1 MAKAWGDRKKIGSLV
16 QNMVPFRRLDEAALR
31 EVVRA
36 RLEGLVSVYGKR
48 EGLQRVCYSHRV
60 LAALVSEVLRRHPR
74 TNARGVD
81 LVFNPIVVEP
91 LLARLQRLDERA
103 QLREMERR
111 ERLKAEEQERE
122 RDEIEADER
131 RRRSCYAPDRDT
143 TATTS
148 RKGAGVLKSAWRAV
162 AQPLDSLQAQLSRSS
177 HKAASLISD
186 LFATPAGEWR
196 GEFEANLYFPQA
208 QTQAQAQD
216 RADKRSTSLVLELKE
231 LTTGTTLRTE
241 VCQLG
246 PAPSP
251 TALDT
256 TPGVPAIV
264 TRDEL

>member
-1 MAKAWGDRKKIGSLV
+1 
-16 QNMVPFRRLDEAALR
+16 MVPFRRLDEAALR

-60 LAALVSEVLRRHPR
+60 LAALVSEVLRHHPR

-111 ERLKAEEQERE
+111 ERLKADEQERE
-122 RDEIEADER
+122 REEIEADER

-143 TATTS
+143 TATS
-148 RKGAGVLKSAWRAV
+148 RRGAGVIKSAWRAV
-162 AQPLDSLQAQLSRSS
+162 AQPLDSLQTQLSRSS

-186 LFATPAGEWR
+186 LFATPVGEWR

-208 QTQAQAQD
+208 QTQAQA
-216 RADKRSTSLVLELKE
+216 DKRSTSLVLELKE
-231 LTTGTTLRTE
+231 LTTGTTLRAE

-251 TALDT
+251 TALDP